1 MFRKLFPLV
10 LILIAGSVSGWL
22 LLRSF
27 SIHPPDRAFYY
38 WKTEWTGTPEEK
50 AALQNSQIRRLYMR
64 FFDVVWDPSDRKT
77 HPVSPLRFS
86 APPPNDV
93 EIVPVVY
100 LVNAVFLKMDAS
112 DVPQLAD
119 NVWGKVASMTAE
131 QRIAFSEFQVDCD
144 WSDDSR
150 ANYFRFVDLLH
161 HKAKSEGKILS
172 STLRLHQVKY
182 AQRTGIPPADRG
194 MLMFYNFSQIQG
206 REPGHSI
213 FDAGDAGK
221 YASFIS
227 SYPLNLDVALP
238 IFSWSVHAREGS
250 VLGLL
255 EGIGSADAGSFDGFQ
270 QQAPDRFVATRSF
283 FFRGRYFLEG
293 DSLLIEE
300 TTPATTRQAAVL
312 ARKGAGWRKRYDTV
326 ALFDLDAKRFD
337 LYSNAEIR
345 SILGQF

>member
-1 MFRKLFPLV
+1 
-10 LILIAGSVSGWL
+10 
-22 LLRSF
+22 
-27 SIHPPDRAFYY
+27 
-38 WKTEWTGTPEEK
+38 
-50 AALQNSQIRRLYMR
+50 MR
-64 FFDVVWDPSDRKT
+64 FFDVVWDPADRKA

-86 APPPNDV
+86 APPPDDV

-112 DVPQLAD
+112 DVSQLAD
-119 NVWGKVASMTAE
+119 NVWGKVASMTSE
-131 QRIAFSEFQVDCD
+131 QRIAFREFQVDCD

-161 HKAKSEGKILS
+161 DKAKSEGKSLS

-182 AQRTGIPPADRG
+182 AERTGIPPVDRG

-213 FDAGDAGK
+213 FDADDARK
-221 YASFIS
+221 YSSFIS
-227 SYPLNLDVALP
+227 SYPLKLDVALP

-255 EGIGSADAGSFDGFQ
+255 EGIGSADAGSYDGFQ
-270 QQAPDRFVATRSF
+270 KQAPDRYVATRSF
-283 FFRGRYFLEG
+283 FFRGRYFMEG
-293 DSLLIEE
+293 DSLLVEE
-300 TTPATTRQAAVL
+300 TTPAETKQAAVL
-312 ARKGAGWRKRYDTV
+312 AKTGAGWLKRYDTV
-326 ALFDLDAKRFD
+326 ALFDLDAKQ
-337 LYSNAEIR
+337 LNIYSTVEIR